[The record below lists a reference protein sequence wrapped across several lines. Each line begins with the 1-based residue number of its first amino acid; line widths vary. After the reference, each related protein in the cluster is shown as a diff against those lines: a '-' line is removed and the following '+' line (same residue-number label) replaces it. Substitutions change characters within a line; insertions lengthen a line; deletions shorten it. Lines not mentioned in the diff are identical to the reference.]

1 MTAPG
6 KRAHKSGMGRS
17 GNRNVWG
24 DDGLNVAVP
33 TGSIARAAEVVDA
46 LGAAPRGATL
56 AEVAQ
61 RTGYSK
67 TTAHRV
73 LGALRDV
80 GWAVQDPAAR
90 TWRLG
95 HRLGRLSHRAGL
107 VDLAEIAR
115 PFLSRV
121 AAETGDT
128 VFLSMREGP
137 AALCLAREVGAHPI
151 RTLTLDEGARRPLG
165 VGAGAMALYAALP
178 DPARAAAA
186 RANAAWLAEYGEDA
200 ASLERLAART
210 RAAGH
215 ALNDGRV
222 VAAMSAVAVTVPGTD
237 LAIALGAIDGRMS
250 PERIEAVI
258 LPALR
263 REAAAL
269 SARLGSAE

>member
-1 MTAPG
+1 M
-6 KRAHKSGMGRS
+6 
-17 GNRNVWG
+17 
-24 DDGLNVAVP
+24 NVAVP

-56 AEVAQ
+56 AEVALA
-61 RTGYSK
+61 TGYSK

-80 GWAVQDPAAR
+80 GWAVQDPATR

-115 PFLSRV
+115 PALARI
-121 AAETGDT
+121 ADETGDT
-128 VFLSMREGP
+128 VFLSVREGP
-137 AALCLAREVGAHPI
+137 ASLCVARAVGAHPI
-151 RTLTLDEGARRPLG
+151 RTLTLDEGDRRPLG
-165 VGAGAMALYAALP
+165 IGAGAMALYAGLP
-178 DPARAAAA
+178 APARLAAA
-186 RANAAWLAEYGEDA
+186 RANGDWLAEYGEDA

-210 RAAGH
+210 RAQGH

-237 LAIALGAIDGRMS
+237 LAIAVGAIDGRMDAA
-250 PERIEAVI
+250 RIAGTI

-263 REAAAL
+263 REAAGLA
-269 SARLGSAE
+269 ARLGGGA

>member
-1 MTAPG
+1 M
-6 KRAHKSGMGRS
+6 
-17 GNRNVWG
+17 
-24 DDGLNVAVP
+24 NVAMP
-33 TGSIARAAEVVDA
+33 SGSIARAAEVVDA

-56 AEVAQ
+56 AEVAA
-61 RTGYSK
+61 RTGFTK

-107 VDLAEIAR
+107 LDLAEIAR
-115 PFLSRV
+115 PGLARI
-121 AAETGDT
+121 AAVTGDT

-137 AALCLAREVGAHPI
+137 AALCVAREVGAHPI
-151 RTLTLDEGARRPLG
+151 RTLTLDAGDRRPLG

-178 DPARAAAA
+178 DADRAAAA
-186 RANAAWLAEYGEDA
+186 RANAGWLAEYGEDA
-200 ASLERLAART
+200 ESLERIAART
-210 RAAGH
+210 RAEGY

-222 VAAMSAVAVTVPGTD
+222 IAAMSAVAVTVPGTA
-237 LAIALGAIDGRMS
+237 LAIAVGAIDGRMDA
-250 PERIEAVI
+250 ERIAGTV

-263 REAAAL
+263 REAALLA
-269 SARLGSAE
+269 ARIGGAA